1 MKTISLVLFLTAFS
15 LFGQNDVKTC
25 EILSKINALIQREHI
40 NPKPVDDSL
49 SVFVFD
55 RFIDELDP
63 SRNIFLKSE
72 YDTLSQKYR
81 LNIDNLIKD
90 KACGFLSDIVSVY
103 KKDLLRNKHL
113 LERIDKETIDYEG
126 KDTIRFYKKAYP
138 IYLLDNQVEKV
149 WRKKIRYEI
158 LDDMAQVSKNLDSIK
173 TNFNALALHSKNTVI
188 QNELC
193 RINSILE
200 NESNLEESLY
210 NHFCSYFDPHTAYFS
225 DDSKSNFV
233 ASLSKEH
240 LSLGL
245 NVSLNE
251 KSEII
256 VGELDPNGPAF
267 LTGKIKKGDQIVSIS
282 NLKETLLVSCA
293 SLESIS
299 NMILSDANKN
309 IVLTLRRNSGKSF
322 EVLVEKQVIKD
333 EENTVYSFIVEK
345 DIKIGYIKIP
355 SFYADIEGNSGKG
368 CAQDVAKE
376 IIKLQKDNIK
386 GLVIDL
392 VDNGGGSMEE
402 AIKLAGIFI
411 DEGPISIVIDNKKVQ
426 TTIDDPFK
434 GMLYKDPIV
443 LLINGNSASASEFFA
458 SVLQDYH
465 RALLIGSTTLG
476 KATMQTIVPL
486 EENDNENFV
495 KVSINRFYR
504 ITGKSHQS
512 VGVFP
517 NVQMPEIYE
526 TIFQKEQDF
535 PTAFKND
542 SIETFIKFKPY
553 VKNNLI
559 QKIEQKSQLRIRN
572 DSYFNAIN
580 TINKR
585 IDDLVNQP
593 KKAIPLTIETVFEEQ
608 NEVSALWEKINTFDS
623 ASINLNVYNSN
634 LNTLLLA
641 VHPSEKNNNQFQLD
655 ALKKNHY
662 LNEAIT
668 IIEDYN
674 TLK

>member
-1 MKTISLVLFLTAFS
+1 MKKISLVLFLTTFS
-15 LFGQNDVKTC
+15 LFGQNDAKTC

-63 SRNIFLKSE
+63 SRNVFLKSE
-72 YDTLSQKYR
+72 YDILSQKYR
-81 LNIDNLIKD
+81 LNIDNFIKD
-90 KACGFLSDIVSVY
+90 RDCTFLTAISSVY
-103 KKDLLRNKHL
+103 KKDILRNKAI
-113 LERIDKETIDYEG
+113 LEKIDKETIDYHL
-126 KDTIRFYKKAYP
+126 KDTIRFYKKAFP
-138 IYLLDNQVEKV
+138 IYLQDNQAEKV

-158 LDDMAQVSKNLDSIK
+158 LDAIVQVSKNLDSIK
-173 TNFNALALHSKNTVI
+173 TNFNTLALHSKSTII

-193 RINSILE
+193 RINSILQ
-200 NESNLEESLY
+200 NESGLQESLY

-225 DDSKSNFV
+225 DDSKSSFV

-256 VGELDPNGPAF
+256 VAELDPNGPAF
-267 LTGKIKKGDQIVSIS
+267 LTGKIKKGDQIISIS
-282 NLKETLLVSCA
+282 NLKETLLVSCT

-299 NMILSDANKN
+299 NMILSEANKN

-345 DIKIGYIKIP
+345 EIKIGYIKIP
-355 SFYADIEGNSGKG
+355 SFYSDFEGNGGKG

-376 IIKLQKDNIK
+376 IIKLQKDKIE

-402 AIKLAGIFI
+402 AIKLAGMFI
-411 DEGPISIVIDNKKVQ
+411 DNGPISVVIDNKKVQ
-426 TTIDDPFK
+426 ATIEDPYK
-434 GMLYKDPIV
+434 GMIYKDPIV
-443 LLINGNSASASEFFA
+443 ILINGNSASASEFFA

-486 EENDNENFV
+486 AENDTENFV
-495 KVSINRFYR
+495 KVTVNKFYR

-512 VGVFP
+512 LGVFP
-517 NVQMPEIYE
+517 NIALPEIYE
-526 TIFQKEQDF
+526 TIFPKENDF

-542 SIETFIKFKPY
+542 SITTFFKFTTYAKS
-553 VKNNLI
+553 NLI
-559 QKIEQKSQLRIRN
+559 EKVVENSRLRIVNN
-572 DSYFNAIN
+572 DYFNAIKS
-580 TINKR
+580 INKR
-585 IDDLVNQP
+585 IEDLVNQP
-593 KKAIPLTIETVFEEQ
+593 KKAIPLTLDMVFEEQ
-608 NEVSALWEKINTFDS
+608 NKVTDLWEDINSFDS
-623 ASINLNVYNSN
+623 GSIDLNVYNSN
-634 LNTLLLA
+634 LNKFLLA
-641 VHPSEKNNNQFQLD
+641 IHPSEKTNNQFQLN
-655 ALKKNHY
+655 ALKTNHY

-668 IIEDYN
+668 IIEDFN
-674 TLK
+674 ALK

>member
-1 MKTISLVLFLTAFS
+1 MKKISLVLFLTTFS
-15 LFGQNDVKTC
+15 LFGQNDAKTC
-25 EILSKINALIQREHI
+25 EILSKINVLIQREHI

-55 RFIDELDP
+55 SFIDQLDP
-63 SRNIFLKSE
+63 SRTVFLKSE
-72 YDTLSQKYR
+72 YNVLSQKYR

-90 KACGFLSDIVSVY
+90 KDCTFLTDIASVY
-103 KKDLLRNKHL
+103 EKDLLRNKNI
-113 LERIDKETIDYEG
+113 LEKIDKETIDYEE
-126 KDTIRFYKKAYP
+126 KDTIQFYKKAFP
-138 IYLLDNQVEKV
+138 IYLVDNQVEKV

-158 LDDMAQVSKNLDSIK
+158 LDDIAQVSKKIDSIK
-173 TNFNALALHSKNTVI
+173 TNFNVLAIHSKNTII

-193 RINSILE
+193 RINSILQ
-200 NESNLEESLY
+200 NESLLAESLY
-210 NHFCSYFDPHTAYFS
+210 NLFCGYFDPHTAYFS
-225 DDSKSNFV
+225 DDSKSSFV

-240 LSLGL
+240 LSIGL

-256 VGELDPNGPAF
+256 VDELDPNGPAF

-299 NMILSDANKN
+299 NMILSEANKN
-309 IVLTLRRNSGKSF
+309 IVLTLRRNSGKNF
-322 EVLVEKQVIKD
+322 EVLIEKQVIKD

-345 DIKIGYIKIP
+345 DTKIGYIKIP
-355 SFYADIEGNSGKG
+355 SFYADLEGYSSKG
-368 CAQDVAKE
+368 CAQDVANE
-376 IIKLQKDNIK
+376 VIKLKKDNIK
-386 GLVIDL
+386 GLIIDL

-402 AIKLAGIFI
+402 AIKLAGMFI
-411 DEGPISIVIDNKKVQ
+411 DTGPISVVIDNKKGQ
-426 TTIDDPFK
+426 TTINDPYK
-434 GMLYKDPIV
+434 GMIYKDPIV

-486 EENDNENFV
+486 EENDTKNFIKLTV
-495 KVSINRFYR
+495 NKFYR
-504 ITGKSHQS
+504 ITGESHQS

-517 NVQMPEIYE
+517 NVQIPEIYE
-526 TIFQKEQDF
+526 KIFQKENDF

-542 SIETFIKFKPY
+542 SINTFIKFKPY
-553 VKNNLI
+553 VKNHLI
-559 QKIEQKSQLRIRN
+559 QKVAENSKLRIIN
-572 DSYFNAIN
+572 DSYFNAIK
-580 TINKR
+580 TINRR

-593 KKAIPLTIETVFEEQ
+593 KKAIPLTIDMVFEEQ
-608 NEVSALWEKINTFDS
+608 NEVSNLWADINSFDS
-623 ASINLNVYNSN
+623 GNINLNVYNSN
-634 LNTLLLA
+634 FNKFLLA
-641 VHPSEKNNNQFQLD
+641 IHPLEKSNNQFQLD

-668 IIEDYN
+668 IIEDFN